1 MVLQVR
7 MVIYHLSIGGLL
19 STPYNFCLVF
29 TTSFPKMFS
38 NSIGQAFEQRVELP
52 ALQILR

>member
-52 ALQILR
+52 APTNT